1 MISTVTV
8 NPAVDYTLQA
18 DKVELGDV
26 NRVDFLAK
34 AAAGKGINVAKAV
47 SNLDE
52 EVTALACVGGSTGR
66 YIEKELKEMDIVTDF
81 KWVENETR
89 INFKVVDNSNNETKI
104 NQRGLPLQE
113 DEVDS
118 IFNKA
123 IAEGA
128 NTDLLVLGGSLPTNV
143 ADDFYQK
150 LIRKLEAEDTKV
162 FLDTSE
168 TPLKLALQ
176 ANPTLIKP
184 NAREL
189 EEIRGKELSFSELI
203 SVSQELVASGI
214 EIVVVSRG
222 GKGAL
227 LVTEEGVWQAIPPQ
241 VEVKS
246 TVGAGDSMVGA
257 LAVAY
262 LGGNSAADMIQS
274 AVAMSVATILLPGS
288 KVGDVT
294 GIKNWIDKVEVKK
307 LEG

>member
-18 DKVELGDV
+18 DEVELGEV

-66 YIEKELKEMDIVTDF
+66 YIENELKEMDIATDF
-81 KWVENETR
+81 QWVENETR
-89 INFKVVDNSNNETKI
+89 INFKVVDNLNNETKI
-104 NQRGLPLQE
+104 NQRGLSLQE

-118 IFNKA
+118 IFNKV
-123 IAEGA
+123 IAEAA
-128 NTDLLVLGGSLPTNV
+128 NTDLLVLGGSLPTSV

-150 LIRKLEAEDTKV
+150 LIRRLEAEDTKV

-222 GKGAL
+222 AKGAL
-227 LVTEEGVWQAIPPQ
+227 LITEEGVWQATPPK

-246 TVGAGDSMVGA
+246 TVGAGDSMVGS
-257 LAVAY
+257 LAVSY
-262 LGGNSAADMIQS
+262 LDGDSAGNMIQS

-288 KVGDVT
+288 KVGDIT
-294 GIKNWIDKVEVKK
+294 GIKNWIDRVEVKK

>member
-18 DKVELGDV
+18 DEVGLGDV

-52 EVTALACVGGSTGR
+52 EVTALACVGGFTGR

-104 NQRGLPLQE
+104 NQRGLALQE

-123 IAEGA
+123 ITEGA
-128 NTDLLVLGGSLPTNV
+128 NADLLVLGGSLPTNV

-168 TPLKLALQ
+168 TPLRLALQ

-184 NAREL
+184 NVREL

-222 GKGAL
+222 AKGAL
-227 LVTEEGVWQAIPPQ
+227 LVTEEGVWQATPPQ

-262 LGGNSAADMIQS
+262 LGGNSASDMIQS

-294 GIKNWIDKVEVKK
+294 GIKKWIDKVEVKK